1 SFPSTQNVFLFPVS
15 DFKFKL
21 HTKITALVLVFSF
34 FALLAQAQVAAG
46 KKDTLS
52 FPVDSTKFPA
62 FNEEGFSFFAHQTFP
77 LQHPLDGFQIFRPRG
92 MGANGGQA
100 NINYSFPEFLPV
112 GFRRSVNQYSM
123 FGFSPLRKRFYAG
136 DRPYTAIDF
145 FVSQGKDQQVRV
157 IHAHPLGKDAN
168 IALGFTRVR
177 SEGFYQRQNTSNT
190 SINLNGWYISKNRRY
205 RLIGDAIWTGIANA
219 ENGGLVDD
227 DDFEITQQP
236 NRRLIP
242 VNLSSAQTKQRE
254 RNVWIKQSVSFGPVV
269 KTVVDKDD
277 STKTRTLHFPIWAI
291 SHSFKLTDQD
301 WTYIDLDPTSGFYS
315 TIYQDS
321 TITRDSTHLWKAEN
335 ALWFELLERKK
346 EGQLRFLNGQIG
358 VRHEFGEIKNDT
370 IKQEFGNFILSARA
384 VNLPSEKYKFNFS
397 IQGDY
402 VLQGTNAGD
411 YQAQAKFVS
420 FIGEHVLIIPEIQVS
435 GQQAEFLYQRF
446 SGNHFRWQNDFAQVK
461 QERASVAVNFFK
473 LFTLRAV
480 GFHTSMPLYFDS
492 TGLPVQFNGDI
503 TGVQIVAGFEI
514 HKKNF
519 HTWANLRYTEV
530 PDNQALRISKIQ
542 AIGSIYYD
550 GFVFKKAL
558 RLQAGVDYFFRTGY
572 FMNGWLPSTAQF
584 YAQSNKK
591 AIDYVYLDPWVSI
604 KVKPVRVFVKADHV
618 NAGLFGR
625 KYYETLHQ
633 PQNDFVLRIGI
644 SWVFND

>member
-1 SFPSTQNVFLFPVS
+1 ML
-15 DFKFKL
+15 L
-21 HTKITALVLVFSF
+21 CF
-34 FALLAQAQVAAG
+34 FTDVAYGQVAAG
-46 KKDTLS
+46 KKDTTS
-52 FPVDSTKFPA
+52 FPVDSTKFLA
-62 FNEEGFSFFAHQTFP
+62 FNEDGFSFFAHQTYP
-77 LQHPLDGFQIFRPRG
+77 LQHPLDGFQIFRPRL

-100 NINYSFPEFLPV
+100 YINYSFPEIQPV
-112 GFRRSVNQYSM
+112 GFRRSVNPYSL

-145 FVSQGKDQQVRV
+145 YVSQGKDQQVRV

-168 IALGFTRVR
+168 IAVGFTRVR

-190 SINLNGWYISKNRRY
+190 SINLNGWYLTKNRRY

-219 ENGGLVDD
+219 ENGGLIDD
-227 DDFEITQQP
+227 DDFEVTQQP

-242 VNLSSAQTKQRE
+242 ISLSSAQTKQRE
-254 RNVWIKQSVSFGPVV
+254 RNLWIKQSVSFGPVV

-277 STKTRTLHFPIWAI
+277 STKTKKLHFPTWAI
-291 SHSFKLTDQD
+291 SHTFKLTDQD
-301 WTYIDLDPTSGFYS
+301 WTYIDLDPTSGFYA
-315 TIYQDS
+315 TIYND
-321 TITRDSTHLWKAEN
+321 TTKTRDSTHLWKVEN
-335 ALWFELLERKK
+335 ALWVELLERTKDN
-346 EGQLRFLNGQIG
+346 QMRFLHGQVG

-370 IKQEFGNFILSARA
+370 IKNAFDNFMLSVRI
-384 VNLPSEKYKFNFS
+384 VNPPSEKHKYNFNAN
-397 IQGDY
+397 GDY
-402 VLQGTNAGD
+402 IFQGTNAGD
-411 YQAQAKFVS
+411 YQAQVRFAS
-420 FIGEHVLIIPEIQVS
+420 FLGKNILVIPEVQIS
-435 GQQAEFLYQRF
+435 GQQAEFLYQHF
-446 SGNHFRWQNDFAQVK
+446 SGNHFRWQNDFVQVR
-461 QERASVAVNFFK
+461 QERVSLGLNFLK

-503 TGVQIVAGFEI
+503 TGVQFVAGFEI

-519 HTWANLRYTEV
+519 HTWANVRYTEI
-530 PDNQALRISKIQ
+530 PDNQALRVSKIQ

-558 RLQAGVDYFFRTGY
+558 RLQAGIDYFFRTGY
-572 FMNGWLPSTAQF
+572 FVNGWMPSTAQF
-584 YAQSNKK
+584 YSQSDKK
-591 AIDYVYLDPWVSI
+591 TTDYVYLDPWVSI
-604 KVKPVRVFVKADHV
+604 KIKPVRVFVKADHV

-633 PQNDFVLRIGI
+633 PQPDFVLRIGI